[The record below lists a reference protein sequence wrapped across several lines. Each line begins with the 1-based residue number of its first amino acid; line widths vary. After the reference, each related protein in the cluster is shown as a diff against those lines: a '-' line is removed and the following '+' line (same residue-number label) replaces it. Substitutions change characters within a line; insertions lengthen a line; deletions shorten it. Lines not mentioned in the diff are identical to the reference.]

1 MLEKIIDYCER
12 IYELRDYNFRLVDEH
27 EGGRN
32 IVFICSKNMVDEYVL
47 RISQLSDREEDDYLA
62 ELEFIHYLAQKGANV
77 SNVILSK
84 NEKMVE
90 CVEFSGKKT
99 YICLFEYAKGMLI
112 SENGYKYCDGHP
124 ITEYF
129 YNTGKVLGKIHRLS
143 KEYKPKHKRCDYFE
157 KYNNEYINKLIPD
170 KYLELKL
177 AIKRRFE
184 MFSFLPK
191 DIDKYGLVHFDF
203 SDGNYHIDMNT
214 GEITVFDFDNSMY
227 CWYMYDLANLWIHGV
242 GWFQSETDMVKRKK
256 YMDEYFEMVLNGY
269 RSETNVDD
277 FILKKLPLFIDMVL
291 IENIVDC
298 FECAIRSN
306 TEIDDDDIND
316 NAYCLINDILY
327 AGIIS

>member
-1 MLEKIIDYCER
+1 MEKIIDFCEK
-12 IYELRDYNFRLVDEH
+12 IYELEDCNLRLVDEH

-32 IVFICSKNMVDEYVL
+32 IVFICSENMVDKYVI
-47 RISQLSDREEDDYLA
+47 RISQLADREEEDYLA
-62 ELEFIHYLAQKGANV
+62 ELEFVHYLAQKGASV
-77 SNVILSK
+77 SDVILSK
-84 NEKMVE
+84 NGKMVE
-90 CVEFSGKKT
+90 CLESGDKKFF
-99 YICLFEYAKGMLI
+99 ICLFEYAKGMLI
-112 SENGYKYCDGHP
+112 SENGHKYCENHP

-129 YNTGKVLGKIHRLS
+129 YNSGKVLGKIHRLS
-143 KEYKPKHKRCDYFE
+143 KEYKPKHKRCDYFA

-184 MFSFLPK
+184 MFSSIPK
-191 DIDKYGLVHFDF
+191 DLDKYGLVHFDF

-214 GEITVFDFDNSMY
+214 GEITVFDFDNSIY

-242 GWFQSETDMVKRKK
+242 GWFQLENDMVKRKK
-256 YMDEYFEMVLNGY
+256 YMDDYFAEVLNGY
-269 RSETNVDD
+269 ISETNIDD
-277 FILKKLPLFIDMVL
+277 FVLKKLPLFIDMVL

-316 NAYCLINDILY
+316 KAYYLINDILY
-327 AGIIS
+327 AGINS

>member
-1 MLEKIIDYCER
+1 
-12 IYELRDYNFRLVDEH
+12 
-27 EGGRN
+27 
-32 IVFICSKNMVDEYVL
+32 
-47 RISQLSDREEDDYLA
+47 
-62 ELEFIHYLAQKGANV
+62 
-77 SNVILSK
+77 
-84 NEKMVE
+84 
-90 CVEFSGKKT
+90 
-99 YICLFEYAKGMLI
+99 
-112 SENGYKYCDGHP
+112 
-124 ITEYF
+124 
-129 YNTGKVLGKIHRLS
+129 VLGKIHKLS
-143 KEYKPKHKRCDYFE
+143 KEYKPKHKRFDYFE

-177 AIKRRFE
+177 AITKRFE

-191 DIDKYGLVHFDF
+191 DIDKYGLIHFDF

-214 GEITVFDFDNSMY
+214 GEITVFDLDNSMY